1 MTIKQI
7 IAKYLI
13 KFQGFTKTDNIY
25 LATQG
30 SLLAVGNIVSML
42 ASFLLAMTF
51 ARLLP
56 KETYGDYRYLISI
69 ITMIGIFALPGIDDA
84 LLQAVANK
92 FEGCIKKA
100 FKKRLKW
107 AMLGSLICLIIA
119 VVFFFKNDYNLTIS
133 FIIAGVFFPLMEST
147 TLYLSYLGGK
157 KLFGIQVKYSTLSQI
172 IATVVIIIT
181 LFFSKSLIVLVL
193 MYFLSNTILRI
204 FFFLRTIKKF
214 PANKNQDEEFM
225 TFGKHLTLVRV
236 VKTISSQID
245 KMLLFQFV
253 GATQLA
259 IYSFATLP
267 TSEANI
273 FLQNI
278 RLLALPKLSTRSK
291 AEIKKSLFK
300 KVIKGTILIIPFV
313 AAYIIIAPYVYEIFF
328 PQYVDSVV
336 YSQLYALTLVAFPA
350 SMFALVFQAKMMKKE
365 LYRFNIIS
373 PLVEMLFLIA
383 LIPFYGIVGVI
394 IARLI
399 GQFFSVCYALILFKK
414 I

>member
-7 IAKYLI
+7 VVKYLI
-13 KFQGFTKTDNIY
+13 KSQRFTKTDNVY

-30 SLLAVGNIVSML
+30 SFLAVGNIISTL
-42 ASFLLAMTF
+42 ASFLLAVAF

-56 KETYGDYRYLISI
+56 KEVYGNYRYIISI
-69 ITMIGIFALPGIDDA
+69 VTMIGILGLPGIDDA
-84 LLQAVANK
+84 VLQAVANK
-92 FEGCIKKA
+92 FEGCLKTA
-100 FKKRLKW
+100 FKKRIRW
-107 AMLGSLICLIIA
+107 ATLGSLACLVVA
-119 VVFFFKNDYNLTIS
+119 AVFFFKNDFNLTIS

-157 KLFGIQVKYSTLSQI
+157 KLFGVQVKYSTLAQI
-172 IATVVIIIT
+172 IATLAIIIT
-181 LFFSKSLIVLVL
+181 LFFSKSLIIIVLI
-193 MYFLSNTILRI
+193 YFLSNTLIRA
-204 FFFLRTIKKF
+204 FFYLLTVKKF
-214 PANKNQDEEFM
+214 PANNNQENGFI

-291 AEIKKSLFK
+291 QEIKKSLLK
-300 KVIKGTILIIPFV
+300 KVIIGTLLIIPLV
-313 AAYIIIAPYVYEIFF
+313 AVYILIAPYVFKIFF
-328 PQYVDSVV
+328 PQYMDSVF
-336 YSQLYALTLVAFPA
+336 YSQLYALTIIAFPA
-350 SMFALVFQAKMMKKE
+350 SMFALTFQAKMMKKE

-373 PLVEMLFLIA
+373 PFVEILFLVI
-383 LIPFYGIVGVI
+383 LTPLYGIMGI
-394 IARLI
+394 IISRLI
-399 GQFFSVCYALILFKK
+399 GQFFAVGYALVLFKK